1 MSSAPL
7 QPDGFVDKLGES
19 RASAILRTPHGDLA
33 VDAMKCAISAG
44 FRICEFTLTI
54 PGALQHIETIAC
66 QYPDVTVGAGTVLTP
81 NQAQDAVSAGAR
93 FLVSPVLDR
102 QVVETAAE
110 LGVAIIPGCSTPTEM
125 LAAHQAGAPLVK
137 LFPGPA
143 GGPSWVQAVLGPLPF
158 LKIIP
163 TSGVDLHNA
172 AEFLSAGAHAIGFVA
187 PLFDPVAIENQDWP
201 QIEDRGRELLA
212 ACRQAR

>member
-1 MSSAPL
+1 
-7 QPDGFVDKLGES
+7 
-19 RASAILRTPHGDLA
+19 
-33 VDAMKCAISAG
+33 
-44 FRICEFTLTI
+44 
-54 PGALQHIETIAC
+54 
-66 QYPDVTVGAGTVLTP
+66 
-81 NQAQDAVSAGAR
+81 
-93 FLVSPVLDR
+93 
-102 QVVETAAE
+102 VVETAAE

-125 LAAHQAGAPLVK
+125 LAAHLAGAPLVK

-158 LKIIP
+158 LKIVP

-212 ACRQAR
+212 ASRQAR

>member
-1 MSSAPL
+1 LSSAQL
-7 QPDGFVDKLGES
+7 RPDSFVDKLGAA

-33 VDAMKCAISAG
+33 VDAMKSAISAG

-66 QYPDVTVGAGTVLTP
+66 QYPDVTVGAGTILTP
-81 NQAQDAVSAGAR
+81 NQARDAVSAGAR
-93 FLVSPVLDR
+93 FLVSPVLDVE
-102 QVVETAAE
+102 VVETAAE

-143 GGPSWVQAVLGPLPF
+143 GGPHWVQAVLGPLPF

-187 PLFDPVAIENQDWP
+187 PLFNPVAIEKQNWS
-201 QIEDRGRELLA
+201 QIEDCGRELLA
-212 ACRQAR
+212 ACQQTR